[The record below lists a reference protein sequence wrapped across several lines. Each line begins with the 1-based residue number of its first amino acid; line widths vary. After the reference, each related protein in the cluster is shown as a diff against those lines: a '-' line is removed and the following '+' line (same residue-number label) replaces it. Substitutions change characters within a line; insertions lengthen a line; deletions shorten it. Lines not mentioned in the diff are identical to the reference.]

1 MSKIAAT
8 LSNVVDALSNGAKC
22 GFEFQYHDKSAF
34 FISVYGTGKWR
45 PVTDAE
51 IVDVRLALEQ
61 QGFAPVSKSIARDAM
76 IYIGAESVKGNKQP

>member
-34 FISVYGTGKWR
+34 FISEYGTGKWR
-45 PVTDAE
+45 PVTDAD
-51 IVDVRLALEQ
+51 IVTVRLALEQ
-61 QGFAPVSKSIARDAM
+61 QGSAPVSRSIARDAM
-76 IYIGAESVKGNKQP
+76 MYVGTERVKSDNQP